1 MGKNTQQASKRKKE
15 TLKEKL
21 SIKSMSQKDKHSAEA
36 LKVQYVLYN
45 SLFTN
50 KEAGISINREI
61 R

>member
-1 MGKNTQQASKRKKE
+1 
-15 TLKEKL
+15 
-21 SIKSMSQKDKHSAEA
+21 MSQKDKHSAEA
-36 LKVQYVLYN
+36 LNVQYVLYN